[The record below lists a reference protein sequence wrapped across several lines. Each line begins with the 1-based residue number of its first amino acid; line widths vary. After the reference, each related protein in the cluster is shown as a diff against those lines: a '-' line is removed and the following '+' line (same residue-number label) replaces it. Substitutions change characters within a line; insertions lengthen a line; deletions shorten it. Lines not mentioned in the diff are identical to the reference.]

1 MVEVLNI
8 LPLGESD
15 LATIKAVDSS
25 VNLTDAQGWYNSE
38 ICETWPSHVTR
49 FYVGSDRMGKGTRE
63 DRDAMLAKAD
73 VFLCGWPYPLDVRR
87 RATNLKWFH
96 HFYAGANNL
105 HKSDVWG
112 SDIIVS
118 TSRGAGNT
126 LPIAEYV
133 VAGMLHFAKG
143 YNRAWSD
150 RESGE
155 FHRPAYE
162 PLSIAGKTVCVVGVG
177 GIGREVGR
185 LCAALGMRVVG
196 TRKQIPGKGVTDLPD
211 GFSDLQRP
219 EALNTL
225 LSESDFVAICCQ
237 LTKETEGLFG
247 KATFR
252 AMKPGSVLVNIAR
265 GEIVDEVSL
274 MEALDTGHLRGAVL
288 DVYAGEFKHVP
299 EERLWKHPRVL
310 MTPHLSGGTDSFKS
324 RALKVF
330 CDNLKA
336 FIEGRPM
343 TNVIDWK
350 RGY

>member
-1 MVEVLNI
+1 MIEVLNI
-8 LPLGESD
+8 QPLGEAD
-15 LATIKAVDSS
+15 LASIKVVDPS
-25 VNLTDAQGWYNSE
+25 VNLTDAQGWFNGE
-38 ICETWPSHVTR
+38 ICETWPPYVTR
-49 FYVGSDRMGKGTRE
+49 FYVGSDRIGKGTRE
-63 DRDAMLAKAD
+63 ERDAMLAKAD

-87 RATNLKWFH
+87 RAPNLKWFH

-105 HKSDVWG
+105 HRSDVWG
-112 SDIIVS
+112 SDVIVS

-133 VAGMLHFAKG
+133 VAGILHFAKDFQ
-143 YNRAWSD
+143 RAWFD
-150 RESGE
+150 RDTGK
-155 FHRPAYE
+155 FRRPSYA

-196 TRKQIPGKGVTDLPD
+196 TRKQASGEGSTDLPE
-211 GFSDLQRP
+211 GFSDLRGP
-219 EALNTL
+219 DGLNTL
-225 LSESDFVAICCQ
+225 LSKSDFVAICCQ
-237 LTKETEGLFG
+237 LTKETEGLFD
-247 KATFR
+247 AAAFR

-265 GEIVDEVSL
+265 GEIVEEASL
-274 MEALDTGHLRGAVL
+274 IEALDADHLRGVVL
-288 DVYAGEFKHVP
+288 DVYTGEFKHP
-299 EERLWKHPRVL
+299 PDERLWKHPQVL

-324 RALKVF
+324 RALKLL

-343 TNVIDWK
+343 TNVIDWE